1 MEEAESPTQLELQ
14 NQSLRDQV
22 DGLNKELEL
31 VRRANTRR
39 KQAALSDGSELRRVD
54 RALQKFKRDN
64 ASARDMLESVRARS
78 AAPSMALA
86 CALPTTQPRP
96 APPPSR
102 AQQSSTLEVVQQL
115 QNTAAELTHKL
126 EEQEAENA
134 LLHKVHAR
142 KQQGLAAQGPSELQQ
157 QEQTR
162 LKAQH
167 RELQTQLRKGHA
179 QATELATQRSK
190 LQRRHAKASDKRDRL
205 HKALVLA
212 ATDRADPDGK
222 GGGGGGGG
230 AAEGGGGAGAEE
242 DATLAKAERA
252 LKMAEQ
258 KRRGQQRRFQVQ
270 MRDSLAE
277 LKGLKSTLEA
287 MTLQVAEDAPPP
299 PRPRPA
305 HAPPPPEPPPEP
317 PPRPAPACL

>member
-1 MEEAESPTQLELQ
+1 M
-14 NQSLRDQV
+14 
-22 DGLNKELEL
+22 
-31 VRRANTRR
+31 
-39 KQAALSDGSELRRVD
+39 
-54 RALQKFKRDN
+54 
-64 ASARDMLESVRARS
+64 
-78 AAPSMALA
+78 
-86 CALPTTQPRP
+86 
-96 APPPSR
+96 
-102 AQQSSTLEVVQQL
+102 VQQL
-115 QNTAAELTHKL
+115 QNAAAELTHKL

-134 LLHKVHAR
+134 LLHKVHVR

-162 LKAQH
+162 LKTQH

-205 HKALVLA
+205 HKALA
-212 ATDRADPDGK
+212 ATDGADPDGK

-230 AAEGGGGAGAEE
+230 AAEGGGVAGAEE

-270 MRDSLAE
+270 MRDSLSE
-277 LKGLKSTLEA
+277 LKGLKGTLEA

-305 HAPPPPEPPPEP
+305 PAPPRPCLSLARPLLSHPTPPTPPTPP
-317 PPRPAPACL
+317 AAARAHAHASAPSRAPPRTPPRPRVHPRAPAPPHPRAPAPPRPAPPRPT